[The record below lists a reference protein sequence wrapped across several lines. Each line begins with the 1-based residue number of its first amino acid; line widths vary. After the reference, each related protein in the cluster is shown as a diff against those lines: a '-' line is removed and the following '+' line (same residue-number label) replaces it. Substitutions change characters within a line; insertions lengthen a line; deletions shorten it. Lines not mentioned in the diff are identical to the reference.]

1 MPQTSPK
8 NTPCLYCGKLFTQK
22 GIWSHEQYACKKSP
36 HRKKRVFGKKRCAV
50 CGKSFHAAGLRSHM
64 ATQHPREFAVEK
76 NRKPT
81 SRSARRREM
90 LAHAEKA
97 RAKRDSLSP
106 RERSRDSRLH
116 RTTHSPQK
124 TKRAD
129 EPRHSGKQLAQS
141 KGATATD
148 RAWAKMEQKMTQA
161 ANK

>member
-1 MPQTSPK
+1 
-8 NTPCLYCGKLFTQK
+8 
-22 GIWSHEQYACKKSP
+22 
-36 HRKKRVFGKKRCAV
+36 
-50 CGKSFHAAGLRSHM
+50 M

-97 RAKRDSLSP
+97 RAKRDSFSP

-148 RAWAKMEQKMTQA
+148 RAWAKMEQKMAEA
-161 ANK
+161 AAM

>member
-1 MPQTSPK
+1 MPRTSPK

-81 SRSARRREM
+81 SRSARRRDM
-90 LAHAEKA
+90 PG
-97 RAKRDSLSP
+97 RAKEKWNTETPDPEPKICVIMKPGICWVHADPGNSACAP
-106 RERSRDSRLH
+106 CREEMV
-116 RTTHSPQK
+116 Q
-124 TKRAD
+124 
-129 EPRHSGKQLAQS
+129 SGTPHCPACLEKLAERGQRV
-141 KGATATD
+141 A
-148 RAWAKMEQKMTQA
+148 E
-161 ANK
+161 